1 MAGRK
6 KNRGRKFEISQNWK
20 RVCVVV
26 SITVIKRD
34 DESLRGPATTILLAL
49 PQISEGDHIKVF
61 SHKSHLLVKGFTGCA
76 DNSGVKFKARE
87 VVIQNSMISKY
98 ANSSAAD
105 QAPNASQHAASK
117 DFSSDVS
124 LAHSFSLNGG
134 FCVSITPRNHC
145 TGGPPCPALLGIRTS
160 Y

>member
-6 KNRGRKFEISQNWK
+6 KNSGGKFEISQNWK
-20 RVCVVV
+20 RICVVV
-26 SITVIKRD
+26 SITVIKGD
-34 DESLRGPATTILLAL
+34 DESSRGPATAILLAL
-49 PQISEGDHIKVF
+49 PQISEGDYIKVL
-61 SHKSHLLVKGFTGCA
+61 SHKSHLFVKGFTGCA
-76 DNSGVKFKARE
+76 DNARVKFKARE

-117 DFSSDVS
+117 HFSSDVS

-134 FCVSITPRNHC
+134 FALASRSGITVRA
-145 TGGPPCPALLGIRTS
+145 GRRVRLF
-160 Y
+160 